1 MTSTESFHASDTVV
15 PLTTPARP
23 SPWKK
28 PFLRIGHA
36 GASAYAPANTL
47 ESFERALELGVDI
60 VEFDVRPCRDALIL
74 LHDDHVGENERSV
87 SELALEEIR
96 AIKARQ
102 GLRVATLDEAVDL
115 LKGRSLLNVDLK
127 AGGIEV
133 QVIDVLRR
141 KSILADAMI
150 SSLDPAA
157 LRKVRRLD
165 PAVITAISYPE
176 DRGAASTR
184 PYLQPIVTVVLAL
197 MRATM
202 PHRAI
207 GLMASAEANA
217 AMLYHKVVSSV
228 TAERVHAAMKRI
240 FVWTVDDLTTL
251 RRLHSYGVDG
261 IASNRPDLFAQ
272 M

>member
-1 MTSTESFHASDTVV
+1 MTATEPFHAGDTAV
-15 PLTTPARP
+15 PLTTSARP

-60 VEFDVRPCRDALIL
+60 VEFDVRRCRDALVL
-74 LHDDHVGENERSV
+74 LHDDRVGEDERWV

-96 AIKARQ
+96 AIKARHDQ
-102 GLRVATLDEAVDL
+102 RVATLDEAVDL
-115 LKGRSLLNVDLK
+115 LKGKSLLNVDLK
-127 AGGIEV
+127 TGGIEA
-133 QVIDVLRR
+133 QVIDALRR
-141 KSILADAMI
+141 KGILADAML
-150 SSLDPAA
+150 SSLDPVA
-157 LRKVRRLD
+157 LREVRRLD
-165 PAVITAISYPE
+165 PAVTTAISYPE

-184 PYLQPIVTVVLAL
+184 PYLRPIVTVVLAL

-202 PHRAI
+202 PYRVI

-217 AMLYHKVVSSV
+217 AMLYHKVVSRV
-228 TAERVHAAMKRI
+228 TAERVHAARKRV

-251 RRLHSYGVDG
+251 RRLRSYGVDG
-261 IASNRPDLFAQ
+261 VASNRPDLFAQ